1 VEHAR
6 PAYTLMELVIVL
18 AVLVVLATL
27 VYPSIDAMY
36 GDYRVTGATD
46 MVRSAWA
53 VARSRAIDE
62 SQAYR
67 FSIVPGRG
75 NFRIAPDNANYWG
88 GDAPP
93 PSDQTTPPLVQDDAL
108 PKGVRFVTAD
118 AVGNGAPIQGGDSAL
133 PPGGIDPGMWTT
145 VVTFLPDGT
154 ADQDAELIF
163 NARGARTMVLRLR
176 GLTGVV
182 IPPRPFGGEDGRP

>member
-1 VEHAR
+1 VKHVR
-6 PAYTLMELVIVL
+6 PAYTLMELVIVM

-36 GDYRVTGATD
+36 GDYRVTAATD
-46 MVRSAWA
+46 LIRTAWA
-53 VARSRAIDE
+53 TTRARAIDE
-62 SQAYR
+62 GLAYR
-67 FSIVPGRG
+67 FAIVPNQG
-75 NFRIAPDNANYWG
+75 NFRVAPDSPSYWGG

-93 PSDQTTPPLVQDDAL
+93 PPDGGPAPLVQEDAL

-118 AVGNGAPIQGGDSAL
+118 SGAPPVQGGDSVL
-133 PPGGIDPGMWTT
+133 PAVDPGLWTP

-154 ADQDAELIF
+154 AAQDVEIVF
-163 NARGARTMVLRLR
+163 NARGARPVVLRLR

-182 IPPRPFGGEDGRP
+182 MPPRPVGEDGRP